1 MKNNN
6 RLLMVQSFR
15 SEIPYTYMYRGL
27 ENFRKI
33 LIRDNPELEKWA
45 KEEYFQIKPI
55 WPEKPHTNAYQY
67 GTNVSGTF
75 IAKNIDTP
83 TTVMEGI
90 CNPKRILK
98 ELKKAKRQG
107 FPYTHV
113 GFSVFIDSYNNF
125 LKSAQTVKGFNKN
138 NITIAGNVGALFE
151 KTKNYVDYVCTND
164 GVAFFR
170 KLFGEDIHKPYHY
183 CLIPSKLFFDIFEMR
198 LKSDLVFL
206 TTKLGCPYQCDFC
219 GTFQIFKG
227 KCTSPFISPQ
237 DLYQALVEYHNQL
250 KKDIT
255 IMFAEPTALFP
266 HKWWYELFDLFRE
279 EDADYSIYALTTP
292 SSLYNFNFDKINKS
306 SLRFQVINLGIE
318 SFNRNYSKNPSPND
332 TKSLIKILSDY
343 GIATFA
349 TYIIG
354 FDYHNRENIW
364 QEIDQ
369 LIDLEA
375 STYSVLNLK
384 PIPQTSIWNDLE
396 RQGRLLDI
404 PYDLYYLQGFQS
416 YLHPNFRP
424 GFEDMLPLLC
434 QIHAHIEKE
443 TGSITS
449 SYIKLYETLSKI
461 RSNKKFEKT
470 LNKYKYLS
478 KALYNSWE
486 SSLNPSEKQK
496 EQYYSLIANVN
507 NIPLSIKLIKK
518 SKIFRKFIQLLSH

>member
-1 MKNNN
+1 MNNN

-15 SEIPYTYMYRGL
+15 SEIPYTYMYKGL
-27 ENFRKI
+27 EKFRKI
-33 LIRDNPELEKWA
+33 LIKDNPELEKWA
-45 KEEYFQIKPI
+45 KKEFFQIKPI
-55 WPEKPHTNAYQY
+55 WPEKPHSNAYQY

-83 TTVMEGI
+83 TTVMGGN
-90 CNPKRILK
+90 CTPNKILK

-125 LKSAQTVKGFNKN
+125 MKSAEVVKDFNKKI
-138 NITIAGNVGALFE
+138 ITIAGNVGALFE

-170 KLFGEDIHKPYHY
+170 KLLGEDIHKPYNY
-183 CLIPSKLFFDIFEMR
+183 CLIPSKFFLDIFEMR

-237 DLYQALVEYHNQL
+237 DLYQALVDYHNQL

-255 IMFAEPTALFP
+255 IMFAEPTAVFP

-279 EDADYSIYALTTP
+279 VDADFPIIASTTP
-292 SSLYNFNFDKINKS
+292 SSLYNFNFDKISKS

-318 SFNRNYSKNPSPND
+318 SFNKNYTKNPSIND
-332 TKSLIKILSDY
+332 TKPLIKKLSDY
-343 GIATFA
+343 GIGTLA

-364 QEIDQ
+364 QEINR

-384 PIPQTSIWNDLE
+384 PIPKTPIWNTLKSQD
-396 RQGRLLDI
+396 RLLDI

-416 YLHPNFRP
+416 YLHPNFKP

-443 TGSITS
+443 TSSITS
-449 SYIKLYETLSKI
+449 SYIKLFETLSKT
-461 RSNKKFEKT
+461 RSNKKFEKN
-470 LNKYKYLS
+470 LNKYKYFS
-478 KALYNSWE
+478 KALYDSWE
-486 SSLNPSEKQK
+486 SNLIPSEKQK
-496 EQYYSLIANVN
+496 EQYNSFIAEVN
-507 NIPLSIKLIKK
+507 KIPLNLRLIKK
-518 SKIFRKFIQLLSH
+518 SKLFRKVIQLLIH